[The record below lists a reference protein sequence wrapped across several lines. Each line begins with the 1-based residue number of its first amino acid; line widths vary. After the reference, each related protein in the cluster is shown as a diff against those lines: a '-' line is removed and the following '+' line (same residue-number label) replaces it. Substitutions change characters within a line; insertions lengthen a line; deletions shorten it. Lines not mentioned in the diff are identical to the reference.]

1 MERSSKL
8 YLLNKCIVNTFDN
21 NKEPTLTKGRVRKGE
36 NMKATPNKINW
47 KAVAQRMKDDKERI
61 NKFLNTDKEHLLDDI
76 QFIRPGSVRE
86 SASTK

>member
-1 MERSSKL
+1 
-8 YLLNKCIVNTFDN
+8 
-21 NKEPTLTKGRVRKGE
+21 
-36 NMKATPNKINW
+36 
-47 KAVAQRMKDDKERI
+47 MKDDKERI